1 MGVVSFTCGVRDRRL
16 LIMLTPSAVN
26 TTAAPVLQDMYIM
39 LTEAAEEV
47 VRGWHDIVHCNVGR
61 GDATLK
67 IKQR

>member
-1 MGVVSFTCGVRDRRL
+1 
-16 LIMLTPSAVN
+16 MLTPSAVN

-47 VRGWHDIVHCNVGR
+47 VQGWHTIVHCNVGR